1 MCAIPSFS
9 GFTEQMAEPLRS
21 TDGRLT
27 EEEGKDGPEFHS
39 DQSSGVHVESKV
51 EGKMRSRLVLSRS
64 SKRMV

>member
-1 MCAIPSFS
+1 
-9 GFTEQMAEPLRS
+9 MAEPLRS

-27 EEEGKDGPEFHS
+27 EEEGKDGTEFHS

-51 EGKMRSRLVLSRS
+51 EGKMRSRPVLSRP